1 MTKKVRI
8 ENADA
13 GKEVQLKV
21 ELIEINPTT
30 KEETVITSTLLHT
43 PADLVEFHI
52 WHNRYLKVSEVIEA

>member
-13 GKEVQLKV
+13 GKDIQLKV

-30 KEETVITSTLLHT
+30 KEETVITSSLLPN
-43 PADLVEFHI
+43 PADVVSFHI
-52 WHNRYLKVSEVIEA
+52 WNNRYIKVSEVMEA